1 MFSRDF
7 WNKALATK
15 IMFWN
20 KLKFKDSIGGEQLLY
35 LKNTDLI
42 IFASHLG
49 SKLCKKKTSNMVKRE
64 NLATLSAKTGNSV
77 SLI

>member
-49 SKLCKKKTSNMVKRE
+49 SKLCKKNLKYGEKRE
-64 NLATLSAKTGNSV
+64 SGNSV
-77 SLI
+77 S